1 MPTSPMIAAEITRT
15 ETSERARLLRVR
27 DYDVT
32 LDLTGGPEVFLSTS
46 VITFDCAERGAVSYA
61 DLIAADV
68 VEISLNGTAV
78 DPAAAWASGRIV
90 LRDLEQHNELR
101 VVAHCRYSADGTGM
115 HRSVDPADGRIYAY
129 TKFEPAYARTVF
141 ANFEQPDLKASFAMH
156 VRAPAHWT
164 VLSNQPPGGP
174 PADGG
179 DGSADWDFVPTARL
193 PTYQFEV
200 VAGEYAMVHG
210 SHTTPRG
217 QQIPL
222 GLACRQSLA
231 QFSAADE
238 IFALTGQGLDYYTGL
253 FDRDYPF
260 AKYEQAFVPDFSAGA
275 TESAGCV
282 IWTDELLFR
291 SRVTDTM
298 RELRASVLLHEMAHM
313 WFGDLVTM
321 KWWDDLW
328 LNEAFAEFCAALA
341 SAEATRFTD
350 AWATFSTVRKSWGYQ
365 QDQLPSTH
373 PVAADV
379 ETLSQA
385 IANFDGISYAK
396 GASVLRQLLATVG
409 RDAFFAA
416 VRAYFTEHA
425 FGNATLTDLLA
436 SMEASSG
443 RSLADWSAA
452 WLLTCGPSTLRAE
465 FELDEAH
472 AFRSFAV
479 LQQTAESHPAMRP
492 HRIAI
497 GLYRRGAD
505 GLVRTHQVV
514 ADIAGP
520 RTAVAGL
527 DGLPQPDLLL
537 VNDDD
542 LSYAL
547 VRFDE
552 RSLATLT
559 TGIGALADPLARAV
573 CWTSLADMVRQA
585 ELAVPVF
592 VAMAATGMAT
602 EPSVAALQT
611 LLDVT
616 CAVIDQLADPALVPA
631 YRRILAAAADPLLT
645 AATPGGDH
653 QLAWAQLACRTAT
666 SADQLDR
673 LAGLLAGR
681 EQIPGLELDTEL
693 RWAMLRRL
701 AAAGRAGAAE
711 IGAELARDL
720 TDSGA
725 RHAAA
730 CRAARPDA
738 AGKESAWQLLT
749 GAELPVAS
757 LLEISA
763 AFHQPEQAELLAP
776 YAERYFDVLPELWAS
791 RSGHLRVRLG
801 EALFPRTAAG
811 PGVLARIDQ
820 FLAGAKRDPS
830 LVRVLTE
837 RRDLVERAL
846 RSRALTSANAEV

>member
-1 MPTSPMIAAEITRT
+1 MPQSPMSAAEITRT

-32 LDLTGGPEVFLSTS
+32 LDLARGPDIFRSTS
-46 VITFDCAERGAVSYA
+46 VITFDCRERGASTYA
-61 DLIAADV
+61 DLIAAEV
-68 VEISLNGTAV
+68 LEISLNGAPV
-78 DPAAAWASGRIV
+78 DPAADWAAGRIA

-101 VVAHCRYSADGTGM
+101 VVADCRYSADGTGM
-115 HRSVDPADGRIYAY
+115 HRSVDSADGRVYAY

-141 ANFEQPDLKASFAMH
+141 ANFEQPDLKAAFVIH
-156 VRAPAHWT
+156 VRAPAQWT
-164 VLSNQPPGGP
+164 VLSNQPAAGP
-174 PADGG
+174 PDEDG
-179 DGSADWDFVPTARL
+179 DGAASWHFLATQRL

-200 VAGEYAMVHG
+200 VAGEYAVVRDA
-210 SHTTPRG
+210 HTTRRG

-231 QFSAADE
+231 QFSAAGD
-238 IFALTGQGLDYYTGL
+238 IFAVTRQGLDYYTEL

-260 AKYEQAFVPDFSAGA
+260 AKYDQAFVPDFSAGA

-298 RELRASVLLHEMAHM
+298 LELRASVLLHEMAHM

-328 LNEAFAEFCAALA
+328 LNEAFAEFCAALS
-341 SAEATRFTD
+341 SAEATRFAG
-350 AWATFSTVRKSWGYQ
+350 AWATFSAARKSWGYQ

-396 GASVLRQLLATVG
+396 GASVLRQLMATVG
-409 RDAFFAA
+409 REAFFAA
-416 VRAYFTEHA
+416 VRAYFADHE

-436 SMEASSG
+436 AMEASSG
-443 RSLADWSAA
+443 LSLSEWSAA

-465 FELDEAH
+465 FELDGTH

-479 LQQTAESHPAMRP
+479 VQQTTDRHPTMRP
-492 HRIAI
+492 HRIAV
-497 GLYRRGAD
+497 GLYRAGAN
-505 GLVRTHQVV
+505 GLVRTHQVM
-514 ADIAGP
+514 ADATGP
-520 RTAVAGL
+520 RTAVPEL
-527 DGLPQPDLLL
+527 DGVPQPDLVL

-542 LSYAL
+542 LTYAL
-547 VRFDE
+547 VRFDD

-559 TGIGALADPLARAV
+559 ASIGSLADPLARAV
-573 CWTSLADMVRQA
+573 CWTSLVDMVRQA

-592 VAMAATGMAT
+592 ARIVASGMAA
-602 EPSVAALQT
+602 EPSVAALQA
-611 LLDVT
+611 LLDST
-616 CAVIDQLADPALVPA
+616 CAVIDQLADPALVPKCRA
-631 YRRILAAAADPLLT
+631 ALAAAAAPLLSG
-645 AATPGGDH
+645 AEPGSDH

-666 SADQLDR
+666 SDGQLDW

-681 EQIPGLELDTEL
+681 EKVPGLELDAEL

-730 CRAARPDA
+730 CRAARPQPA
-738 AGKESAWQLLT
+738 EKESAWQLLSGT
-749 GAELPVAS
+749 ELPVTS

-763 AFHQPEQAELLAP
+763 AFHQPEQADLLAP
-776 YAERYFDVLPELWAS
+776 YAERYFDVLPQLWAS
-791 RSGHLRVRLG
+791 RSGHLRVWLG

-811 PGVLARIDQ
+811 AGLLAQIDH
-820 FLAGAKRDPS
+820 FLSGGQRDPS
-830 LVRVLTE
+830 LIRVLTE

-846 RSRALTSANAEV
+846 RSRALTSDDATV